1 MDVHAACDPEAIQCG
16 QRAAK
21 NQEHLWGWG
30 THATAAPLLP
40 EGFHDSQSP
49 YGYQDNVQPPVDINI
64 LRLKTPTVEASCWPQ
79 DQNGRNSTSWH
90 KKKSCG
96 SICYVPANRAGSIS
110 GLIFAVLPA
119 VFPLFPHFQIAEIN
133 FGVAKRSSRVGHLR
147 PFFRP
152 RQKRANP
159 PFFNFLGC

>member
-90 KKKSCG
+90 KKRAAALFVMYLQIELAPFLAWYLQCYQQCFHCFHISKLQR
-96 SICYVPANRAGSIS
+96 SILESQRGPRGWAICAR
-110 GLIFAVLPA
+110 
-119 VFPLFPHFQIAEIN
+119 
-133 FGVAKRSSRVGHLR
+133 
-147 PFFRP
+147 FFRP